1 MCSQSGR
8 EHVDTCVGWNHAG
21 SVIVMEER
29 RSDTEETYGDQEPPG
44 SVSDQNA
51 EEQPGQ
57 DSGAKRDKSRG
68 KGDGGDGGGEAG
80 EGSQSTGNPDAA
92 G

>member
-1 MCSQSGR
+1 
-8 EHVDTCVGWNHAG
+8 
-21 SVIVMEER
+21 MEER
-29 RSDTEETYGDQEPPG
+29 RSDTEETYGSEEPPG

-57 DSGAKRDKSRG
+57 GTGAKRDKSRG
-68 KGDGGDGGGEAG
+68 GGGDSGGESS